1 MPKFITSNN
10 IEIDL
15 ELASV
20 GDRILATII
29 DLLIMASYAVLM
41 GIIAAG
47 SDAGSVAIFILCI
60 PLMFYSLLFEIFG
73 QGQSPGKRSRDIKV
87 VKLDGSSPTLSAY
100 LLRWI
105 FRLLDI
111 FLFYGGV
118 GLLSMI
124 TTRNTQRLGDLVA
137 GTAVIKVRE
146 IGSAKAFQ
154 IPKDDYKVQYPEVKM
169 LTEEQVHL
177 LRKAVKMYHDHQNS
191 DAVEQLSLKL
201 KEKLNVTSDL
211 NHLAFLETVIQD
223 YDHMAFN

>member
-1 MPKFITSNN
+1 MPKFITSHN

-29 DLLIMASYAVLM
+29 DLLIMSAYAVLM

-47 SDAGSVAIFILCI
+47 TDAGSMTVFILCI
-60 PLMFYSLLFEIFG
+60 PLMFYSLLFEMFG

-111 FLFYGGV
+111 FIFYGGV

-137 GTAVIKVRE
+137 GTAVIKVRD
-146 IGSAKAFQ
+146 IGSAKAFK
-154 IPKDDYKVQYPEVKM
+154 IPEPDYKVQHPEVKI

-201 KEKLNVTSDL
+201 KEKLNVSSNL
-211 NHLAFLETVIQD
+211 SHLAFLETIIQD
-223 YDHMAFN
+223 YDHISLN